1 MRVIIYAAVDVFY
14 YSFYIE
20 GFYNLLGRRNVK
32 FRSSP
37 FPNFPERTFAALV
50 KSETGERKIIIDA
63 FDSTRI
69 NKEMLEWSDVYGK
82 VNYKKDQIPD
92 EEISKVVPLGPSFGI
107 KIWNL
112 PQLLYHAVFNYRN
125 ARDRIAM
132 QENFFKN
139 YWRQYKRLPIK
150 EYDTQSEIDENYIYF
165 MSSLWEKEQTVNKSR
180 AKFIK
185 ACKNIHGIIFEGGFA
200 PRSDDKDLGY
210 ERFISPRMKL
220 AEYLKKIK
228 RSVLVFNTPAVEG
241 CHGWKLG
248 EYLAMGKAIIS
259 TEIFNELPVDL
270 IPGKHLYILKKN
282 EYIEDAIL
290 KIRGNSVLRNSLE
303 KNARNYYE
311 RNLTP
316 VAVINCLLEH
326 NPGRNDK

>member
-63 FDSTRI
+63 FDSSRI

-82 VNYKKDQIPD
+82 VNYKKDPIPY

-112 PQLLYHAVFNYRN
+112 PRLLYHAVFNYHSARN
-125 ARDRIAM
+125 KITM
-132 QENFFKN
+132 KENFFKN
-139 YWRQYKRLPIK
+139 YWRQFKRLPIK
-150 EYDTQSEIDENYIYF
+150 EYNTQSEIDENYIYF
-165 MSSLWEKEQTVNKSR
+165 MSSLWEKEQRVNKSR
-180 AKFIK
+180 ANFII

-200 PRSDDKDLGY
+200 PRSDNKDLGY
-210 ERFISPRMKL
+210 ERLISPRMKL
-220 AEYLKKIK
+220 TEYLKNIK
-228 RSVLVFNTPAVEG
+228 RSVVVFNTPAVED

-248 EYLAMGKAIIS
+248 EYLALGKAIIS
-259 TEIFNELPVDL
+259 TEISNELPENL
-270 IPGKHLYILKKN
+270 IPEKHLYILDKN
-282 EYIEDAIL
+282 EYIKEVIL
-290 KIRGNSVLRNSLE
+290 KIKENPALRYLLE
-303 KNARNYYE
+303 KNARIYYE
-311 RNLTP
+311 KNLKP
-316 VAVINCLLEH
+316 IAVINRLLEQ
-326 NPGRNDK
+326 KQV